1 MNGLS
6 ITQIVEIRFRSR
18 GWPSGP
24 LSAWLCLEN
33 QGTSFR
39 FAATAICLCVCFGGK
54 PGYEFG
60 CIPRHHVPPGTT
72 KYLRK
77 GMKGRGDHLSAR
89 KPPAWIEAMRAETEY
104 TEMSDQ
110 DQNVSRE
117 RESRR
122 SQKPRMNCDRNSVTK
137 RLSAREEKSTPA
149 QNTASQHAVFPAKS
163 TTAEKRPA
171 AGPPQ
176 SRS

>member
-1 MNGLS
+1 M
-6 ITQIVEIRFRSR
+6 
-18 GWPSGP
+18 
-24 LSAWLCLEN
+24 SAWLCLEN

-110 DQNVSRE
+110 DQNVSE
-117 RESRR
+117 KGESRK
-122 SQKPRMNCDRNSVTK
+122 SQKPRMNSDRNSVTK
-137 RLSAREEKSTPA
+137 NTNCAGRKTNSRTKHSEPTCSFSRQEYYHRQETRSGTP
-149 QNTASQHAVFPAKS
+149 
-163 TTAEKRPA
+163 TTTTERTK
-171 AGPPQ
+171 GG
-176 SRS
+176 RSSS